1 MLSVQGL
8 HAGYGNIPVLH
19 GISLAVKEGEVVA
32 VIGGNGAGKST
43 LLKVIS
49 GLIRPSRGSVSFK
62 ETRID
67 GLPPEAIVRR
77 GVVHIPEGRRVFP
90 YSTIEENLLAGA
102 YIRSDRAGIAEDL
115 AKCYVQFPALLARRG
130 KLARTLSGGEQQ
142 MLAISR
148 GLMSRPDL
156 ILMDE
161 PSLGLSP
168 IMVDL
173 MFEIIAELHRGGKSI
188 LLVEQNAT
196 RALEVADRAYVMST
210 GNLVLEGAARDVL
223 HNEEVQRTYLGA

>member
-1 MLSVQGL
+1 MLNVEDL

-19 GISLAVKEGEVVA
+19 GLSLSVKQGEVVA
-32 VIGGNGAGKST
+32 VIGANGAGKST

-49 GLIRPSRGSVSFK
+49 GLLKARKGNISYKGY
-62 ETRID
+62 RID
-67 GLPPEAIVRR
+67 NLAPELIVRC
-77 GVVHIPEGRRVFP
+77 GIAHIPEGRRVFP
-90 YSTIEENLLAGA
+90 YSTVEENLLAGA
-102 YIRSDRAGIAEDL
+102 YIRTDSEGIAEDL
-115 AKCYVQFPALLARRG
+115 AKCYERFPPLRERRYRP
-130 KLARTLSGGEQQ
+130 ARTLSGGEQQ

-173 MFEIIAELHRGGKSI
+173 MFEIITALHRDGKSI
-188 LLVEQNAT
+188 LIVEQNAM
-196 RALEVADRAYVMST
+196 RALAVADRAYVIST
-210 GNLVLEGAARDVL
+210 GNLILAGNARDVFSDP
-223 HNEEVQRTYLGA
+223 EVQRSYLGA